1 MRWRRSYREGG
12 AAGLIAAG
20 IGVTAMSLF
29 FGQVLPYRTLTKSR
43 AERVTYQSSACYL
56 VGQRRDEGMLF
67 CPLDPPPWRHV
78 VKLDDP
84 ALKRGGPFE
93 SIFTG
98 FDQGRPK

>member
-1 MRWRRSYREGG
+1 
-12 AAGLIAAG
+12 
-20 IGVTAMSLF
+20 
-29 FGQVLPYRTLTKSR
+29 
-43 AERVTYQSSACYL
+43 
-56 VGQRRDEGMLF
+56 MLF